1 LRAPQQG
8 GGTQGNRFHIEI
20 ESFKQE
26 EKWNESRF
34 MWKSCAPK
42 QGGGGERGGG
52 PLRGENCKNNFK
64 KNFCFI

>member
-1 LRAPQQG
+1 MKVACSSARERDPG
-8 GGTQGNRFHIEI
+8 ESFHIEI

-42 QGGGGERGGG
+42 QGGGGDGVRVASREK
-52 PLRGENCKNNFK
+52 L
-64 KNFCFI
+64 